1 MIRAENLSYSF
12 PEKDLYNK
20 ISFTIED
27 GQHCAFIGTSGTG
40 KSTLVNI
47 IMEPEEYL
55 YDGKLEIS
63 ENCRIG
69 YVSQF
74 AKVDKT
80 QDITVFDYLSEQF
93 VKLQDEINAICKEME
108 TATEFDELMERYQ
121 VVLDSFNAIDGDN
134 YENNITKK
142 LNLAELSK
150 QKDMLVS
157 QLSGG
162 EFKLIQ
168 VIKEMLTAPNL
179 LIMDEPD
186 VFLDFENL
194 NALMNLIN
202 AHKGTLLVITHNR
215 FLLDHCFNKIIHLEN
230 KEMQEFDGRYIDYNF
245 SLLQMKIEKQELA
258 AADTEEIERNE
269 KLVEQLRKEAT
280 IFTSATRGRALHA
293 RVSFLERLKAKRIK
307 EPFVEIKQPE
317 IHFSAGEEVEEG
329 NVLEVKDYS
338 VSFDEILLENV
349 SFEIGAKDKVALIGP
364 NGTGKTTLLRD
375 IFKHENDSIKIRE
388 NTTVGFVSQLQGE
401 MLNEANTV
409 LDEFLDM
416 GFPTNQSV
424 QEHLAKFGFEED
436 ELYQRIRAL
445 SGGEK
450 NLLQLAKISAGNAQ
464 LLILDE
470 PTSHLD
476 TYSQVAL
483 EKAMDE
489 YDGAI
494 LMVSHDF
501 YAIANCMDYVLL
513 IEDKTIRRMSIRKFR
528 KMIYANHFDKDYLE
542 IEQKK
547 KNTEMKIELA
557 LKKRDYESAK
567 VLVEQLEQI
576 IKKM

>member
-1 MIRAENLSYSF
+1 MIKAEKLSYSF

-20 ISFTIED
+20 ISFTIEA
-27 GQHCAFIGTSGTG
+27 GQHCAFIGTSGMG
-40 KSTLVNI
+40 KSTLAHI
-47 IMEPEEYL
+47 IMDPEEYL

-74 AKVDKT
+74 AQSDKT
-80 QDITVFDYLSEQF
+80 QEISVFDYLSEVF
-93 VKLQDEINAICKEME
+93 VKLQNEINDICKEME
-108 TATEFDELMERYQ
+108 TATDFDELMVRYQ
-121 VVLDSFNAIDGDN
+121 KALDAFQAIDGDN
-134 YENNITKK
+134 YESNITKQ
-142 LNLAELSK
+142 LNVAELNR
-150 QKDMLVS
+150 QKDMLLS

-168 VIKEMLTAPNL
+168 VIKEMLTVPNL

-202 AHKGTLLVITHNR
+202 GYKGTLLVITHSR
-215 FLLDHCFNKIIHLEN
+215 FLLDHCFNKILHLEN
-230 KEMQEFDGRYIDYNF
+230 KEMQEFDGRYLDYNF

-269 KLVEQLRKEAT
+269 KIVEQMRNQAT
-280 IFTSATRGRALHA
+280 IVTSATRGRALHA
-293 RVSFLERLKAKRIK
+293 RVSFLERLKARRIR

-317 IHFSAGEEVEEG
+317 IYFQTGAEIEEG

-338 VSFDEILLENV
+338 IAFEDLLLDHVN
-349 SFEIGAKDKVALIGP
+349 FEIGAKDKVALIGP
-364 NGTGKTTLLRD
+364 NGTGKTTLLHD
-375 IFKHENDSIKIRE
+375 IYKKEKEAIQIRE
-388 NTTVGFVSQLQGE
+388 NTEVGFVSQIQGE
-401 MLNEANTV
+401 TLNENNTL

-416 GFPTNQSV
+416 GFATNQEV
-424 QEHLAKFGFEED
+424 QDYLEKYGFEED
-436 ELYQRIRAL
+436 DIYQRIRIL

-450 NLLQLAKISAGNAQ
+450 NLLQLAKISAGNTQ
-464 LLILDE
+464 LLLLDE

-483 EKAMDE
+483 ERAIDE
-489 YDGAI
+489 YEGAV

-513 IEDKTIRRMSIRKFR
+513 IEDKTVRRMSIRKFR
-528 KMIYANHFDKDYLE
+528 KIVYANHFDKDYLE
-542 IEQKK
+542 MEQKK
-547 KNTEMKIELA
+547 KSLEMKIELA
-557 LKKRDYESAK
+557 LEKRDYESAK
-567 VLVEQLEQI
+567 VLAEDLEAI

>member
-1 MIRAENLSYSF
+1 MIRAEKLSYSF

-20 ISFTIED
+20 VSFTIEE
-27 GQHCAFIGTSGTG
+27 GQHCAFIGTSGMG
-40 KSTLVNI
+40 KSTLAHI

-55 YDGKLEIS
+55 YDGKLIIS

-74 AKVDKT
+74 AQEDKA
-80 QDITVFDYLSEQF
+80 QDVTVFDYLSEAF
-93 VKLQDEINAICKEME
+93 VTLQNEINEICTEME
-108 TATEFDELMERYQ
+108 TATDFDELMERYQ
-121 VVLDSFNAIDGDN
+121 KALDAFNAIDGDN
-134 YENNITKK
+134 YESNITKQ
-142 LNLAELSK
+142 LNVAELSR
-150 QKDMLVS
+150 QKDMMLS

-202 AHKGTLLVITHNR
+202 GHKGTLLVITHSR
-215 FLLDHCFNKIIHLEN
+215 FLLDHCFNKILHLEN
-230 KEMQEFDGRYIDYNF
+230 KEMQEFDGRYLDYNF

-269 KLVEQLRKEAT
+269 KLVEQMRNQAT
-280 IFTSATRGRALHA
+280 IVTSATRGRALHA
-293 RVSFLERLKAKRIK
+293 RVSFLERLKARRIK

-317 IHFSAGEEVEEG
+317 IHFQTGEEVEEG

-338 VSFDEILLENV
+338 ISFDDLLLENV
-349 SFEIGAKDKVALIGP
+349 TFEIGAKDKVALIGP
-364 NGTGKTTLLRD
+364 NGTGKTTLLHD
-375 IFKHENDSIKIRE
+375 IYKNMSEHIQIRE
-388 NTTVGFVSQLQGE
+388 NTNVGFVSQIQGE
-401 MLNEANTV
+401 TLNEANTL

-416 GFPTNQSV
+416 GFATNQEV
-424 QEHLAKFGFEED
+424 QDYLEQYGFEED
-436 ELYQRIRAL
+436 DLYQRIRVL

-450 NLLQLAKISAGNAQ
+450 NLLQLAKISAGNTQ
-464 LLILDE
+464 LLLLDE

-483 EKAMDE
+483 ERAIDE
-489 YDGAI
+489 YEGAV

-513 IEDKTIRRMSIRKFR
+513 IEDKTVRRMSIRKFR
-528 KMIYANHFDKDYLE
+528 KMVYANHFDKDYLE

-547 KNTEMKIELA
+547 KNLEMKIELA
-557 LKKRDYESAK
+557 LKNRDYENAK
-567 VLVEQLEQI
+567 VLAEDLEAI

>member
-1 MIRAENLSYSF
+1 MIRAEKLSYSF
-12 PEKDLYNK
+12 PEKELYNK
-20 ISFTIED
+20 ISFTIEE
-27 GQHCAFIGTSGTG
+27 GQHCAFIGASGTG
-40 KSTLVNI
+40 KSTLANI
-47 IMEPEEYL
+47 IMEPEQYL
-55 YDGKLEIS
+55 YDGKLFID

-74 AKVDKT
+74 VQVDKT
-80 QDITVFDYLSEQF
+80 QNVTVFEYLSEEF
-93 VKLQDEINAICKEME
+93 VTLQNQMNAICKEME
-108 TATEFDELMERYQ
+108 TAAEFEELMEQYQ
-121 VVLDSFNAIDGDN
+121 VVLDAFNAIDGDN

-150 QKDMLVS
+150 QKDMPVS
-157 QLSGG
+157 SLSGG

-168 VIKEMLTAPNL
+168 VIKEMLPVPDL

-186 VFLDFENL
+186 VFLDFGHL

-202 AHKGTLLVITHNR
+202 FHKGTLLVITHNR
-215 FLLDHCFNKIIHLEN
+215 FLLDHCFNKILHLEN
-230 KEMQEFDGRYIDYNF
+230 KEMQEFDGRYLDYSF

-269 KLVEQLRKEAT
+269 KLVEQLRKEAA

-317 IHFSAGEEVEEG
+317 IQFSAGGEIEEG

-338 VSFDEILLENV
+338 ISFDEILLEHV
-349 SFEIGAKDKVALIGP
+349 TFEIGAKDKVALIGP
-364 NGTGKTTLLRD
+364 NGSGKTTLLRD
-375 IFKHENDSIKIRE
+375 IYKHAIESIIIRE
-388 NTTVGFVSQLQGE
+388 NTKAGFVSQLQGE
-401 MLNEANTV
+401 MLNEANTI

-416 GFPTNQSV
+416 GFAANQDV
-424 QEHLAKFGFEED
+424 QKHLEKFGFEEE
-436 ELYQRIRAL
+436 ELYQRIRQL

-450 NLLQLAKISAGNAQ
+450 NLLQLAKLSAGEQQ

-476 TYSQVAL
+476 TYSQAAL
-483 EKAMDE
+483 EKAINE
-489 YDGAI
+489 YDGAV

-501 YAIANCMDYVLL
+501 YTIANCMDYVLL
-513 IEDKTIRRMSIRKFR
+513 IEDKNVRRMSIRKFR
-528 KMIYANHFDKDYLE
+528 KMIYANHFNKDYLE

-547 KNTEMKIELA
+547 KNVEMKIELA

-567 VLVEQLEQI
+567 VLAEDLEKIVKQ
-576 IKKM
+576 M